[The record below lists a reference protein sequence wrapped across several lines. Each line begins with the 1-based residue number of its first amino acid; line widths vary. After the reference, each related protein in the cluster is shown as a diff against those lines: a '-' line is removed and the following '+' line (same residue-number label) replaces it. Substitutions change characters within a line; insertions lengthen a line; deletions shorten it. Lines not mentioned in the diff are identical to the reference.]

1 MKLKLFHNYMSH
13 FKYSREKLFVE
24 KNSVLNIAKKNKTP
38 FYLYSEKQIEE
49 NYINFAK
56 IFRNINPLICFAAK
70 ANTNISIMRILG
82 KLGSG
87 ADVVSG
93 GELLKVLKAGI
104 RPSKIVFSGVGKTEE
119 ELKLAIKNKIL
130 LINVESESEAILINK
145 IGKKVNKI
153 ISIGFR
159 INPNVDAKTHKKI
172 STGKSENKFGLSIK
186 NFYSFYKNIRQFKYL
201 KVNAISVHIGSQI
214 LSDAPYKKT
223 LDVLSKLITNL
234 NIKLKYVDLGGGFGI
249 QYNKKDKKINLNNY
263 AKLVHNFKKKL
274 NCDIIFEPGR
284 SLVGN
289 TGILVSKI
297 QYIKKGLNKNFIIID
312 AGMNDFMRT
321 ALYDAYHDIVPIIKM
336 KKKNQVPVEF
346 VGPICE
352 TTCKF
357 VKYKK
362 YQKIKEGDFVA
373 ITNAGAYGS
382 SLSSNYNTKPLIA
395 EILISKNN
403 FKIIRKKQDLLKLIN
418 S

>member
-1 MKLKLFHNYMSH
+1 MSH
-13 FKYSREKLFVE
+13 FKYFKKKLFIE
-24 KNSVLNIAKKNKTP
+24 NTSVLNIAKKIKTP
-38 FYLYSEKQIEE
+38 FYLYSGKQIEE

-56 IFRNINPLICFAAK
+56 IFKHVNPLICFAAK
-70 ANTNISIMRILG
+70 ANTNLTIMRMLG

-93 GELLKVLKAGI
+93 GELLKALKAGI
-104 RPSKIVFSGVGKTEE
+104 KPSKIVFSGVGKTED
-119 ELKLAIKNKIL
+119 ELKLAIKNEIL

-145 IGKKVNKI
+145 IGKKINKI

-172 STGKSENKFGLSIK
+172 STGKAENKFGISIT
-186 NFYSFYKNIRQFKYL
+186 NFSSFYKSIEQYKYL
-201 KVNAISVHIGSQI
+201 KINAISVHIGSQI
-214 LSDAPYKKT
+214 LSDTPYKKT
-223 LDVLSKLITNL
+223 LDVLSKVIKDL

-249 QYNKKDKKINLNNY
+249 KYSEKDKHIDLRNY
-263 AKLVHNFKKKL
+263 AKLVYSFKKKI
-274 NCDIIFEPGR
+274 NCSIIFEPGR
-284 SLVGN
+284 SLIGN

-312 AGMNDFMRT
+312 AGMNDFMRP
-321 ALYDAYHDIVPIIKM
+321 ALYDAAHDIVPIIKTN
-336 KKKNQVPVEF
+336 KKSLEPIEF

-352 TTCKF
+352 TSCKF

-373 ITNAGAYGS
+373 ITNVGAYGS

-395 EILISKNN
+395 EILASNKK
-403 FKIIRKKQDLLKLIN
+403 FKIIRKKQNLLKLIN